1 MCHGCAGDPHSP
13 GGYPLSVV
21 STPAIVLATL
31 RYRESSKIVR
41 LATLELGVLS
51 VIAKGALRPKSRFG
65 ASLQVL
71 SEGSAILHY
80 RDRRELQTLASFD
93 PATVRLELAE
103 NLAAFATAS
112 VLAEMMV
119 RFSPSERHPESYH
132 LLRQGLDLL
141 EASPPEAVDVV
152 GLRLLW
158 RLVSVLGFAP
168 EMMSCVR
175 DGAAVPTGAV
185 VFSPEEGGVL
195 CEACAGSATRRL
207 PAEARA
213 DLHALLDASAPL
225 PLLDDRHASAH
236 RRLLTRYVEH
246 HLAEGAQLPA
256 MAFWLG
262 RVWEAA

>member
-1 MCHGCAGDPHSP
+1 MCRGCAGDPHSP

-51 VIAKGALRPKSRFG
+51 VIAKGALRPKSQFG

-103 NLAAFATAS
+103 SLAAFATAS

-195 CEACAGSATRRL
+195 CRSCAGSARQL
-207 PAEARA
+207 PDEARA
-213 DLHALLDASAPL
+213 DLLALLDVSASL
-225 PLLDDRHASAH
+225 PLLDERHATAH

>member
-1 MCHGCAGDPHSP
+1 M
-13 GGYPLSVV
+13 
-21 STPAIVLATL
+21 
-31 RYRESSKIVR
+31 R
-41 LATLELGVLS
+41 LATLELGVQS

-80 RDRRELQTLASFD
+80 RDRRELQTLAAFD
-93 PATVRLELAE
+93 PATVRLDLAE
-103 NLAAFATAS
+103 KLSAFATAS

-141 EASPPEAVDVV
+141 EAAPMEAVDVV
-152 GLRLLW
+152 GLRMLW

-168 EMMSCVR
+168 EMTSCVR
-175 DGAAVPTGAV
+175 DGADVPTGAV

-195 CEACAGSATRRL
+195 CQSCAGSAARPL

-213 DLHALLDASAPL
+213 DLLALLDVSASL
-225 PLLDDRHASAH
+225 PLLDERHATAH
-236 RRLLTRYVEH
+236 RRLLARYVEH

-262 RVWEAA
+262 RIWEAA